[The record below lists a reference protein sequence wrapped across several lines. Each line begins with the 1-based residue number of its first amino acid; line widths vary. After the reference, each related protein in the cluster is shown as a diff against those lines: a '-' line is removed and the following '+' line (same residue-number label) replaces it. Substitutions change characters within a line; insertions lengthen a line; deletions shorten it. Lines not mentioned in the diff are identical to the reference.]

1 MCHTVSVNALIDH
14 RLRRSWTSEAA
25 DAARLPARAAK
36 WLEQR
41 IGQTAPDA
49 APAGDLPVE
58 IPSPKLDES
67 ALAALSEVVGAEN
80 VLVDDAARLARA
92 TGLSYLDLLRRRSP
106 GADFPVPDAVVLPA
120 GPDEVQAVLDV
131 CVRHDVG
138 VVPFG
143 GGTSVVGGVAALRG
157 DKASVIALDLVRL
170 DALVSVDAESRLAV
184 LQAGVRGPEAE
195 RLLGEHG
202 LTLGHIPQSFERATI
217 GGFAATRSAG
227 QASSGYGRFEDMVKG
242 VRLATPRG
250 EWKLGVAPASAA
262 GPDLRQLAVGSEG
275 TLGVITEVS
284 LRVRPAPPV
293 KRYEGYALPSWDAGR
308 EAVRDLAQN
317 HALADVTRL
326 SDGDET
332 EVSLALNAGLKTT
345 ALRRYLAARGVAR
358 PCFLIVGWEGT
369 AHDVALRRRETTR
382 RLKAS
387 GAVRVGRALGESW
400 RHGRF
405 AGPRQRDVLMG
416 QGICVETLE
425 TAAYWSTVDELR
437 DDVRAALTASLGRS
451 IVMCHISHA
460 YETGAS
466 LYFTVL
472 TARDETDPVGQW
484 QRAKAAACE
493 AITGLG
499 TISHHHAVG
508 VDHAPYLRAEIGS
521 LGVEVL
527 RAAKSAVDPTGI
539 LNPGKLV

>member
-1 MCHTVSVNALIDH
+1 MNALIDH
-14 RLRRSWTSEAA
+14 RLRRSWTPEAA
-25 DAARLPARAAK
+25 DAAQLPVRAAR
-36 WLEQR
+36 WLDQR
-41 IGQTAPDA
+41 IGPIAPSA
-49 APAGDLPVE
+49 APEANESVK
-58 IPSPKLDES
+58 IPSPKLSEAASD
-67 ALAALSEVVGAEN
+67 ALAKVVGAEN

-106 GADFPVPDAVVLPA
+106 TADFPVPDAVVLPA
-120 GPDEVQAVLDV
+120 GPDEVQAVLEA

-157 DKASVIALDLVRL
+157 GKTAVIALDLVRL
-170 DALVSVDAESRLAV
+170 DVLVSVDAESRIAV

-227 QASSGYGRFEDMVKG
+227 QASSGYGRFEDMVTG

-275 TLGVITEVS
+275 TLGVITEVA
-284 LRVRPAPPV
+284 LRVRPQPPV
-293 KRYEGYALPSWDAGR
+293 RRYEGYALPGWAAGAA
-308 EAVRDLAQN
+308 AVRDLAQH

-326 SDGDET
+326 SDVDET

-345 ALRRYLAARGVAR
+345 ALRRYLAARGVRR

-369 AHDVALRRRETTR
+369 AHDVALRRRETAR
-382 RLKAS
+382 RLKAA
-387 GAVRVGRALGESW
+387 GAVRVGKALGESW

-405 AGPRQRDVLMG
+405 AGPRQRDALLDRGV
-416 QGICVETLE
+416 CVETLE
-425 TAAYWSTVDELR
+425 TAAYWSNVDELC

-472 TARDETDPVGQW
+472 TARDGSDPIGQW

-493 AITGLG
+493 AISGLG

-508 VDHAPYLRAEIGS
+508 VDHAPYLAAEIGS

-527 RAAKSAVDPTGI
+527 RAAKSVVDPTGI